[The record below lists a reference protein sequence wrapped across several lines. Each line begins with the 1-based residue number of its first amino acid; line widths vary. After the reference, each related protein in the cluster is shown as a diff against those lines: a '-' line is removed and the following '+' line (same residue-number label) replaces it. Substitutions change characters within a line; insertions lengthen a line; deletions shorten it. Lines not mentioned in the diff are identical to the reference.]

1 MGLLLVQMYFWLT
14 SLKRFKKLLR
24 YSSPSPAFPQIWPP
38 LPIRKLGAV
47 MKTKR
52 KKKQLLP
59 STAHTSGAHPPN
71 RALFAPQ
78 DHSCSSHNTGRSHVR
93 LLLVHTSPYTQIFRV
108 RTWSLAILCFNKFSS
123 LFLLISMD
131 SKESCHANESLLSRS
146 TSTAEYFR

>member
-52 KKKQLLP
+52 KKKQFLP

-71 RALFAPQ
+71 RALFAPRTIHAHRTTQ
-78 DHSCSSHNTGRSHVR
+78 VDPMFAFYLSTLHRIHGSSELEHGVWPFSVSISF
-93 LLLVHTSPYTQIFRV
+93 LLYF
-108 RTWSLAILCFNKFSS
+108 C
-123 LFLLISMD
+123 LFLWIPRS
-131 SKESCHANESLLSRS
+131 HANESLLSRS